1 MNSSSITQKNAEKE
15 VVLTKALLN
24 MAALYHLNGKV
35 LSDIIGLSEAGVT
48 RLHQHKKT
56 ISPTSKEGELVLLLL
71 RLYRSLNALLG
82 NNHEKA
88 RLWLA
93 SSHSYFRQKPIDH
106 IKTVAGLVDV
116 VNYLDAMRG
125 KI

>member
-1 MNSSSITQKNAEKE
+1 MNISSITQKNAEKE
-15 VVLTKALLN
+15 AVLTKALLN

-35 LSDIIGLSEAGVT
+35 LSEIIGMSEAGVT

-56 ISPTSKEGELVLLLL
+56 ISPNGKEGELVLLLL
-71 RLYRSLNALLG
+71 RLYRSLNALVG

-93 SSHSYFRQKPIDH
+93 SSHNYFTQKPIEH